1 LNGPPWKVYPNNKTI
16 DGTAFLKMF
25 ANHTM
30 AALGGNGKYGLGFKS
45 NWPYSSNYSLPGDTV
60 FDDKA
65 RSTLDYLTGKLG
77 VKHAARW
84 HNEPRSQAEWDAWGY
99 FLHGAAQ
106 N

>member
-1 LNGPPWKVYPNNKTI
+1 MYPNNKTI

-30 AALGGNGKYGLGFKS
+30 AALGGNGKYGLGVKS